1 MHPDGRADD
10 VAVAE
15 SDGGPVKYRGYAAIC
30 SSQQA
35 LASVYPTK
43 IRKSRPM
50 HSLLLIAHGSRR
62 AEANADLDY
71 LAEQMRTRDRFPL
84 IGTAY
89 LELAEPNIA
98 HGGASLVERGAT
110 TVTMLPYFLSPGV
123 HVRED
128 LIEARAEL
136 ATRFPAVEFRLAPHL
151 GRHPLM
157 AEIVEQRAQQ
167 IEESVT
173 LPTTTEG

>member
-1 MHPDGRADD
+1 M
-10 VAVAE
+10 
-15 SDGGPVKYRGYAAIC
+15 
-30 SSQQA
+30 QA
-35 LASVYPTK
+35 
-43 IRKSRPM
+43 
-50 HSLLLIAHGSRR
+50 LLLIAHGSRR

-71 LAEQMRTRDRFPL
+71 LAEEMRKRDRFPL

-98 HGGASLVERGAT
+98 DGGATLVDRGAT

-123 HVRED
+123 HVRKD
-128 LIEARAEL
+128 LIEARTEL

-157 AEIVEQRAQQ
+157 ARIVEERAQQ
-167 IEESVT
+167 IEESVALAET
-173 LPTTTEG
+173 

>member
-1 MHPDGRADD
+1 M
-10 VAVAE
+10 
-15 SDGGPVKYRGYAAIC
+15 
-30 SSQQA
+30 QA
-35 LASVYPTK
+35 
-43 IRKSRPM
+43 
-50 HSLLLIAHGSRR
+50 LLLIAHGSRR

-71 LAEQMRTRDRFPL
+71 LAEEMRKRDRFPL

-98 HGGASLVERGAT
+98 DGGAALVDRGAT

-123 HVRED
+123 HVRKD
-128 LIEARAEL
+128 LIEARTEL

-157 AEIVEQRAQQ
+157 ARIVEERAQQ
-167 IEESVT
+167 IEESVALAET
-173 LPTTTEG
+173 